1 MEKSKIIENL
11 FYYIVDFSYLIL
23 PIGFLFLKNRKK
35 EKLPVSLL
43 IYGIVCFS
51 FLLFYEYYKHDLSR
65 TTKHYFKTSY
75 TLFEYGIFAFIF
87 WVTIR
92 NKNLKKFIVLSSA
105 GFFVFQVVYALT
117 SKIQRLDSVPIGIET
132 ILVLI
137 YIFLFFYEFSKN
149 LNTLYVYNHYGF
161 WIAVGILIYLG
172 GSFFFYLSINQ
183 LSVEE
188 INTFGDLTYLAEV
201 IKNILFAL
209 ALYMYVRHH
218 NEPTEKKPESVPFLD
233 MI

>member
-23 PIGFLFLKNRKK
+23 PIGLLFLKNRKK
-35 EKLPVSLL
+35 EKLPVILL

-51 FLLFYEYYKHDLSR
+51 FLLFYASYRPDLSR
-65 TTKHYFKTSY
+65 TTRHYFKSSY
-75 TLFEYGIFAFIF
+75 TLFEYCIFAFIF
-87 WVTIR
+87 WVTIK

-117 SKIQRLDSVPIGIET
+117 AKIQRLDSVPIGIET

-188 INTFGDLTYLAEV
+188 IDTFGNLTYLAEV
-201 IKNILFAL
+201 IKNIFFAL
-209 ALYMYVRHH
+209 ALFMYVRHP